1 MLKKGII
8 SLYDYYYSNKLRTHT
23 KAPLGINNSNVE
35 IILSFKEK
43 FIYENQTNIT
53 TTKNDAIS
61 ATAGKYY
68 LDTNGVLHWYQGGAY
83 KFSVDKD
90 LIVDESVAL
99 FEADGKTVD
108 DVFKSMAGDIIF
120 AGQKILHKKSGSAK
134 EYLGVDENTIIVQNP
149 DIVLTTAKG
158 LIQFGKQ
165 SGGMIVNGD
174 IYTWGNNE
182 NRITSIDIDAYKKGS
197 NVDGTKKPVVTTLVP
212 VRAKVYELENYI
224 QETNNSTNRADCKS
238 PIGSGTF
245 SCKYSTTDCISPT
258 GSGTI
263 LCKDIGNDFYAQNYF
278 SSPLRPRFVDLFSD
292 TTHGTCAISTNGELF
307 CGGTTLASNFTFG
320 NNFTHVDSTRSGEML
335 YRSIFFDGSSESK
348 KAKKIFE
355 DFGYLVK

>member
-1 MLKKGII
+1 MEGEGWNFLFYNYICRK
-8 SLYDYYYSNKLRTHT
+8 Y
-23 KAPLGINNSNVE
+23 
-35 IILSFKEK
+35 
-43 FIYENQTNIT
+43 IYENQTNIT

-224 QETNNSTNRADCKS
+224 QETK
-238 PIGSGTF
+238 
-245 SCKYSTTDCISPT
+245 
-258 GSGTI
+258 
-263 LCKDIGNDFYAQNYF
+263 
-278 SSPLRPRFVDLFSD
+278 
-292 TTHGTCAISTNGELF
+292 
-307 CGGTTLASNFTFG
+307 
-320 NNFTHVDSTRSGEML
+320 
-335 YRSIFFDGSSESK
+335 
-348 KAKKIFE
+348 
-355 DFGYLVK
+355 